1 MKGVN
6 KSIVPI
12 FAAVLYLLV
21 HFVSDF
27 GGADVMG
34 AQWLYTAVLDLLILG
49 YVLFNT
55 EKYKEAIANVY
66 KHKFSLLYSFF
77 VLWALGS
84 YFYAINPT
92 EALVCL
98 GRLVSTYFIFIN
110 LSILFYQQDYKWLFN
125 IIAFVIT
132 GILVYDSLFVL
143 SKFSSNLGELNLD
156 QNILSL
162 MGNHG
167 NKNVMAANLLIKL
180 PFCLYIILESK
191 IAGKAIGFI
200 GLTIG
205 LLCLFI
211 LNTRSTFVGI
221 GLIFLMYV
229 VFILLQKGIKEI
241 KNVLIPISFFLIP
254 ILVAFLSSNAILSNA
269 LKLQD
274 ASGVAGGDYGLVSE
288 RIKTINIKDNEN
300 SRIHLWKSAADYI
313 IHHPLIGDGYGNW
326 KLASIPYEKE
336 LANELFVPYHSHN
349 DFLENAAD
357 LGIIG
362 GLAFVGLFILLLFYT
377 IKSWKDPRFND
388 YKFIV
393 AICFLAITCYGVD
406 ALLNFPAERTAM
418 QTMFTMTAALMY
430 IPFFIVGTSSSIA
443 SADTNKDKSNNKGK
457 HNGSQATVGSCNQK
471 SNNLN
476 NLIVFIYLVAAI
488 LLILPSIYIANQTY
502 ESLKIQ
508 KYVMGEINADPKYAT
523 DSAKALPNIPNLSTS
538 ALPIKALIARYHI
551 RDKNYPEAIQL
562 LNESYN
568 DNPFI
573 HYNDFLLTSIYAA
586 LGKYDST
593 LLYAKRAF
601 YNWPRATSYYK
612 NIMFAAVRNKD
623 ALELKKAFDTS
634 VKYYN
639 MPLTWEQYIFYELKS
654 KTTEELNV
662 LLDSAIK
669 KFPGGDFNKTK
680 AIINSGGVVVPNTTN
695 FAVLGVQSYQKG
707 KYAQAAEY
715 YKKAIE
721 VEPNNYTHYENVA
734 ICLYTVQKYD
744 ACIPYFEK
752 ASQFKEN
759 NTGKSEFFK
768 AMALISIGKKDLA
781 CSSLQAAKVKG
792 YAQADQY
799 IKSNCQ

>member
-1 MKGVN
+1 MAPVEKVTIKKDN
-6 KSIVPI
+6 ENIRFVQSRDYIAVL
-12 FAAVLYLLV
+12 FAALYLLV

-34 AQWLYTAVLDLLILG
+34 AQWLYTALLDLLVLG
-49 YVLFNT
+49 YILLNSDKF
-55 EKYKEAIANVY
+55 KEAISNIY
-66 KHKFSLLYSFF
+66 RHKFTLLYSFF

-110 LSILFYQQDYKWLFN
+110 LSILFYQQDYKWIFN
-125 IIAFVIT
+125 TISFVIT
-132 GILVYDSLFVL
+132 GILVYDSLYVL
-143 SKFSSNLGELNLD
+143 STFSSNLGELNLD
-156 QNILSL
+156 ANILSL

-167 NKNVMAANLLIKL
+167 NKNVMAANLLIKI
-180 PFCLYIILESK
+180 PFCLYVILESK
-191 IAGKAIGFI
+191 MVGKVIGFFGI
-200 GLTIG
+200 TLG

-221 GLIFLMYV
+221 GLIFLLFV
-229 VFILLQKGIKEI
+229 AFVLLENGLKNIKKI
-241 KNVLIPISFFLIP
+241 AIPIAYFLIP
-254 ILVAFLSSNAILSNA
+254 LLIAFFSSNAILSNA
-269 LKLQD
+269 LKMQD
-274 ASGVAGGDYGLVSE
+274 AGGVTGGGYGLVTD
-288 RIKTINIKDNEN
+288 RIKTINVKDNEN

-313 IHHPLIGDGYGNW
+313 IHHPFIGDGYGNW
-326 KLASIPYEKE
+326 KLASIPYEKS

-357 LGIIG
+357 LGLIG
-362 GLAFVGLFILLLFYT
+362 GFAFIGLFILLFIYT
-377 IKSWKDPRFND
+377 IHTWRDERYHD
-388 YKFIV
+388 YRFIV
-393 AICFLAITCYGVD
+393 SIGFLAITCYGVD

-418 QTMFTMTAALMY
+418 QTMFTLTASLMF
-430 IPFFIVGTSSSIA
+430 IPFYIVNTDHNKTGNKLKGSKSEPSLMVFSYLVISIM
-443 SADTNKDKSNNKGK
+443 
-457 HNGSQATVGSCNQK
+457 
-471 SNNLN
+471 
-476 NLIVFIYLVAAI
+476 LIV
-488 LLILPSIYIANQTY
+488 PSIYIANQTY

-551 RDKNYPEAIQL
+551 RDKNFPEAIQL
-562 LNESYN
+562 LKESYN

-593 LLYAKRAF
+593 LYYAKNAF

-623 ALELKKAFDTS
+623 SLELKKAFDTS

-639 MPLTWEQYIFYELKS
+639 MPLTWEQYILASYELKS
-654 KTTEELNV
+654 KTTQQLNV
-662 LLDSAIK
+662 LLDTAIK
-669 KFPGGDFNKTK
+669 KFPGEDFSKTK

-721 VEPNNYTHYENVA
+721 VEPTNYTHYENVA
-734 ICLYTVQKYD
+734 ICLYTIQKYD

-759 NTGKSEFFK
+759 LTGKSEFFK
-768 AMALISIGKKDLA
+768 AMALISIGKRDQA
-781 CSSLQAAKVKG
+781 CSTLQAAKAKG
-792 YAQADQY
+792 YPQADQY
-799 IKSNCQ
+799 IKSNCP

>member
-6 KSIVPI
+6 KGIVPI

-34 AQWLYTAVLDLLILG
+34 AQWLYTAVLDLIVLG
-49 YVLFNT
+49 YILLSA

-66 KHKFSLLYSFF
+66 QHKFTLLYSFF

-110 LSILFYQQDYKWLFN
+110 LSILFYQQDYKWLFK
-125 IIAFVIT
+125 IIAFFIT
-132 GILVYDSLFVL
+132 CILVYDSLFVL

-167 NKNVMAANLLIKL
+167 NKNVMAANLLIKI

-191 IAGKAIGFI
+191 IAGKVIGFI

-221 GLIFLMYV
+221 GLIFIMYA
-229 VFILLQKGIKEI
+229 VFIILQKGIKEVR
-241 KNVLIPISFFLIP
+241 NVFMSIAFFLIP
-254 ILVAFLSSNAILSNA
+254 LIISYFSSNAILSNA

-274 ASGVAGGDYGLVSE
+274 TGGGYGLVSD
-288 RIKTINIKDNEN
+288 RLKTINIKDNEN
-300 SRIHLWKSAADYI
+300 SRIHLWKSTADYI
-313 IHHPLIGDGYGNW
+313 IHHPFIGDGYGNW

-349 DFLENAAD
+349 DFLENTAD

-362 GLAFVGLFILLLFYT
+362 GLAFIGLFILLLFYT
-377 IKSWKDPRFND
+377 IKAWMDTRFND
-388 YKFIV
+388 YKFII

-430 IPFFIVGTSSSIA
+430 IPFFNLTSSSLIIGK
-443 SADTNKDKSNNKGK
+443 SNSQVTNKEKSKGSKNSSISGLQNKRTL
-457 HNGSQATVGSCNQK
+457 NG
-471 SNNLN
+471 
-476 NLIVFIYLVAAI
+476 LIVFVYLI
-488 LLILPSIYIANQTY
+488 SSIILILPSIYIANQTY
-502 ESLKIQ
+502 SSLIIQ
-508 KYVMGEINADPKYAT
+508 KYVMGEVNADPKYAT

-612 NIMFAAVRNKD
+612 NIMFASVRNKD
-623 ALELKKAFDTS
+623 TLELKKAFDTS

-639 MPLTWEQYIFYELKS
+639 MPLTWEQYILASYELKS
-654 KTTEELNV
+654 KTIQQLNV
-662 LLDSAIK
+662 LLDTAVK
-669 KFPGGDFNKTK
+669 KFPSEDFSKTK

-734 ICLYTVQKYD
+734 ICLYTVQKYE
-744 ACIPYFEK
+744 ACISYFEK
-752 ASQFKEN
+752 ASQFNEN
-759 NTGKSEFFK
+759 HTGKSEFFK
-768 AMALISIGKKDLA
+768 AMALISLGKKDQA

-792 YAQADQY
+792 YVQADQY